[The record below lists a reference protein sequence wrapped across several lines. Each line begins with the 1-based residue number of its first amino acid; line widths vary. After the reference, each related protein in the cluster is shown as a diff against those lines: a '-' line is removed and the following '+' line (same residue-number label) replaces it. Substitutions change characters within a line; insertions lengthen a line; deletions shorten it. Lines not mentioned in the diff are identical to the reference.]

1 MAIDINSAQLLVAA
15 RKAGAKFD
23 NSITLGRLHL
33 NVFPA
38 RMVKLLERHGL
49 NADTFKAAQPECAF
63 AESLFRALGA
73 KQVSMLDNSNYEGA
87 SIVHDLNQP
96 IKPEWREQFDA
107 VFDGGTLEHV
117 FNFPTALR
125 NCMELCRAGGR
136 VYIHTVANN
145 LCGHGFYQFSPE
157 LFYRAFSAENGFEVE
172 RMIIHRVGPYGAW
185 RQVSDPQKI
194 RERVELITFS
204 PVQMMIQARRVAI
217 KPIFAQAPQQSDY
230 TVMWNTTEQAANVAN
245 MATTAKNPLFPSL
258 ARAMNALKYGMSFYL
273 RQSLGNRRFFKR
285 VPREEAK

>member
-15 RKAGAKFD
+15 WKAGAKFD
-23 NSITLGRLHL
+23 SSITLGRQHL

-38 RMVKLLERHGL
+38 RMVKLLEHQGA
-49 NADTFKAAQPECAF
+49 NAEAFKAAKPECAF

-73 KQVSMLDNSNYEGA
+73 KQVSMLDNSDYEGA

-107 VFDGGTLEHV
+107 VCDGGTLEHV

-125 NCMELCRAGGR
+125 NCMELCREGGR
-136 VYIHTVANN
+136 VFIHTCANN

-172 RMIIHRVGPYGAW
+172 RMIIHRVGPFGAW
-185 RQVSDPQKI
+185 RQVTDPQKI
-194 RERVELITFS
+194 RERVELITFT

-217 KPIFAQAPQQSDY
+217 KPIFATTPQQSDY
-230 TVMWNTTEQAANVAN
+230 TVMWNTTEQAVNVAE
-245 MATTAKNPLFPSL
+245 MATTAKNPMFPTL
-258 ARAMNALKYGMSFYL
+258 ARVLNAVKYGTRFYR
-273 RQSLGNRRFFKR
+273 RQSFGNRRFFTK
-285 VPREEAK
+285 VPREGN

>member
-15 RKAGAKFD
+15 WKAGVKFD

-38 RMVKLLERHGL
+38 RMVKLLEQHGA
-49 NADTFKAAQPECAF
+49 NAEIFKAAKPECAF
-63 AESLFRALGA
+63 AEALFRSLGA

-107 VFDGGTLEHV
+107 VYDGGTLEHV
-117 FNFPTALR
+117 FQFPTALR
-125 NCMELCRAGGR
+125 NCMELCREGGR
-136 VYIHTVANN
+136 VFIHTVANN

-185 RQVSDPQKI
+185 REVADPQKI
-194 RERVELITFS
+194 RERVELITFT

-230 TVMWNTTEQAANVAN
+230 TVLWNTTEQAANVAE
-245 MATTAKNPLFPSL
+245 MATTAKNPMFPAL
-258 ARAMNALKYGMSFYL
+258 ARVFNAIKYGTEFYR
-273 RQSLGNRRFFKR
+273 RQSLGNRRFFRK
-285 VPREEAK
+285 VPRELN

>member
-15 RKAGAKFD
+15 WKAGVKFE

-38 RMVKLLERHGL
+38 RMVKLLEQHGA
-49 NADTFKAAQPECAF
+49 NAEIFKAAKPECAF
-63 AESLFRALGA
+63 AEALFRSLGA
-73 KQVSMLDNSNYEGA
+73 KKVSMLDNSDYEGA

-96 IKPEWREQFDA
+96 IRPEWREQFDA
-107 VFDGGTLEHV
+107 VYDGGTLEHV
-117 FNFPTALR
+117 FQFPTALR
-125 NCMELCRAGGR
+125 NCMELCREGGR
-136 VYIHTVANN
+136 VFIHTVANN

-157 LFYRAFSAENGFEVE
+157 LFYRAFGAENGFEVE

-185 RQVSDPQKI
+185 RQVADPQQI
-194 RERVELITFS
+194 RERVELITFT

-230 TVMWNTTEQAANVAN
+230 TVLWNTTEQAANVAE
-245 MATTAKNPLFPSL
+245 MATTAKNPMFPAL
-258 ARAMNALKYGMSFYL
+258 ARVFNAIKYGTEFYR
-273 RQSLGNRRFFKR
+273 RQSLGNRRFFRK
-285 VPREEAK
+285 VPRELD

>member
-1 MAIDINSAQLLVAA
+1 MAIDINSAQLLVGAW
-15 RKAGAKFD
+15 KAGVKFE

-38 RMVKLLERHGL
+38 RMVKLLEQHGA
-49 NADTFKAAQPECAF
+49 NAEIFKAAKPECAF
-63 AESLFRALGA
+63 AEALFRSLGA
-73 KQVSMLDNSNYEGA
+73 KKVSMLDNSDYEGA

-96 IKPEWREQFDA
+96 IRPEWREQFDA
-107 VFDGGTLEHV
+107 VYDGGTLEHV
-117 FNFPTALR
+117 FQFPTALR
-125 NCMELCRAGGR
+125 NCMELCREGGR
-136 VYIHTVANN
+136 VFIHTVANN

-194 RERVELITFS
+194 RERVELITFT

-230 TVMWNTTEQAANVAN
+230 TVLWNTTEQAANVAE
-245 MATTAKNPLFPSL
+245 MATTAKNPMFPAL
-258 ARAMNALKYGMSFYL
+258 ARVFNAIKYGTEFYR
-273 RQSLGNRRFFKR
+273 RQSLGNRRFFRK
-285 VPREEAK
+285 VPRELD